1 MTLGMLMSDKKIT
14 IFVSALEPSA
24 NVHLRNLKK
33 YLPANCELVGVCD
46 SDLGH
51 AIFTPNDFSIMGFID
66 VLKKIFFLKKA
77 MKILSIESI
86 KCDYVLLMDSSSFNL
101 RLAKLIREKDSKTN
115 KEKKINIMY
124 YILPQV
130 WAWKPWRAKVIE
142 SLCDK
147 LACIWKFEL
156 HYYTH
161 KARYVGAPLLDIY
174 TQNDICQNYKDSKI
188 FVFMPGSRASEIK
201 RLMGEYRILIDS
213 IKANYSWA
221 KLRIIIP
228 TKFQNTQKME
238 LYGDLS
244 DFEICYNTKDGLR
257 DAHFAFVCAGTATLE
272 AALMQIPFVLVYRA
286 RWLDYIIARSFV
298 RLNFVGLA
306 NIIYQA
312 MQMSQDSSI
321 KKAGLGS
328 DFLHEELIQNDCT
341 AAKMLES
348 YKHFDYQKYF
358 ANAKKLRAYLEHGS
372 AENVAK
378 WLLETP

>member
-1 MTLGMLMSDKKIT
+1 MSQKIT

-24 NVHLRNLKK
+24 NVHLANLKK
-33 YLPANCELVGVCD
+33 YLPQNCELVGVCD
-46 SDLGH
+46 SDLGR
-51 AIFTPNDFSIMGFID
+51 AIFSPNDFSIMGFID

-101 RLAKLIREKDSKTN
+101 RLAKLIRKLE

-130 WAWKPWRAKVIE
+130 WAWKPWRAKTIE

-156 HYYTH
+156 HYYKH

-174 TQNDICQNYKDSKI
+174 TQQDICKDYKDSKI
-188 FVFMPGSRASEIK
+188 FVFMPGSRGSEIK

-221 KLRIIIP
+221 ELRIIIP
-228 TKFQNTQKME
+228 AKFQNTQKMQ

-244 DFEICYNTKDGLR
+244 DFEICYNTKDGLK

-272 AALMQIPFVLVYRA
+272 AALMRIPFVLVYRA
-286 RWLDYIIARSFV
+286 RWLDYIIARTFV

-312 MQMSQDSSI
+312 MQMNSNSSI
-321 KKAGLGS
+321 KKAGLGQ
-328 DFLHEELIQNDCT
+328 DFLHEELLQNDCT
-341 AAKMLES
+341 AKKMLES
-348 YKHFDYQKYF
+348 YKHFDYEKYF
-358 ANAKKLRAYLEHGS
+358 ERVAKLREYLEHGS
-372 AENVAK
+372 AKNVAK
-378 WLLETP
+378 WLLEDGI